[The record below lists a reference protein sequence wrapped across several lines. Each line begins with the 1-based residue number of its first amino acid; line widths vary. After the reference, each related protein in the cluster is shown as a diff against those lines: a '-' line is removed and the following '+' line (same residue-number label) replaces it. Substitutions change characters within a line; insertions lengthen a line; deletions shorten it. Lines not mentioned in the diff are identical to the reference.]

1 MKKYFI
7 DTNILLRF
15 LLKDNKLLF
24 AQAEK
29 YLKDAER
36 GEIQL
41 ILLPTVLFEIDYVL
55 RGVYLL
61 KRKESAELL
70 STLAKTTYLQIDH
83 REIFIRSVE
92 KYKQLNIDLFDIY
105 LYFKARAENAEVLS
119 FDKDFRK
126 LKNSA

>member
-61 KRKESAELL
+61 KRKESAELI
-70 STLAKTTYLQIDH
+70 STLAKTTYFQMDH